1 MTFREYSPQEL
12 KKHLQLA
19 KTRPVLLDVREPW
32 EYERCHLPETTLV
45 PIRLIPA
52 ALRDLDPDQE
62 IVVICHHGIRSR
74 VVASYLAKHSFTKVI
89 NLSSGI
95 DGWAKEV
102 DPSMPV
108 Y

>member
-1 MTFREYSPQEL
+1 MMFAEYSPQEL
-12 KKHLQLA
+12 KDYLELA
-19 KTRPVLLDVREPW
+19 DNEPFLLDVREPW
-32 EYERCHLPETTLV
+32 EYERCHLPKTTLV
-45 PIRLIPA
+45 PMRQVQSVLS
-52 ALRDLDPDQE
+52 DLDPDQE

-74 VVASYLAKHSFTKVI
+74 TVAGYLANHNFTRVI
-89 NLSSGI
+89 NLSSGM